1 MASHPTIEAH
11 QFRPGESGN
20 PKGRPPTPLFIPALR
35 RFGVMRR
42 SDFDEVDIW
51 KLKAREA
58 IAYRLWQDALQ
69 AGAQGL
75 RATRLLAD
83 LLDGPIR

>member
-1 MASHPTIEAH
+1 
-11 QFRPGESGN
+11 
-20 PKGRPPTPLFIPALR
+20 
-35 RFGVMRR
+35 MRR

-58 IAYRLWQDALQ
+58 IAYRLWQLALQ
-69 AGAQGL
+69 GGAQGL